1 MDKTLKKLIIANAI
15 VFVFVVAFIVYAYLV
30 GGKEGYVCDFYTMTG
45 LYCPGCGGSR
55 AVISLFRL
63 DIISSVKYNIAVPF
77 GIFVYVYYNVRGIIA
92 AIKKDIEYFSKE
104 KYMLCVAAVIIL
116 ILNCIVKNLLLIV
129 FNTGF

>member
-1 MDKTLKKLIIANAI
+1 MDKTLKKLIIANII
-15 VFVFVVAFIVYAYLV
+15 VFIFVAAFIVYAYLV
-30 GGKEGYVCDFYTMTG
+30 GGKDGYVCDFYTLTG

-55 AVISLFRL
+55 SLISLFKL

-92 AIKKDIEYFSKE
+92 AVKKDWEYFHKE

-129 FNTGF
+129 